1 MAVVVPNP
9 EFNPEESPM
18 LVNSTIGFM
27 YENPTITTL
36 SANNA
41 GKSDKISGLL
51 YVPAFPP
58 HSLCFNETR
67 QYVPENVTHLS
78 DLGGTDLAVVA
89 LAPFTSID
97 CTEAYLAQMR
107 QDDAQGVIFYQPG
120 DSMTQPPPASD
131 PSWSLHDDG
140 AWLTQSQFPIYALP
154 GSVGTL
160 MVQSLAAYSGNLTE
174 EPNGAQLAEQYD
186 VRDFI
191 RLWTTIPVN
200 NGTQGIPS
208 LWVFLIIVLAI
219 LLFVVLITSFIM
231 HLVQGRHRRILQR
244 RVANG
249 EVDLEALGIKRLN
262 VPQEILDKM
271 PQYVYT
277 SKDAPAT
284 PATPAAKDAAPKKV
298 VQYSQPT
305 CPICL
310 DDFVSGE
317 TTIRELP
324 CGHIF
329 HPECIDPFLKSSSS
343 LCPVCKRSALP
354 AGYCPVQVTNLM
366 VRRERLIRQMRQRV
380 QVVHGEEM
388 GGPSGTYSRRRRIYN
403 TITGRFVP
411 QPINESL
418 MIQRPSRSTSIVP
431 FPQRIAERLREGHVD
446 LEPGTELQTVPIEPD
461 IVPPPEVA
469 SQGTAARRAWR
480 RERLARRRVS
490 AYDREA
496 RAADDQLESRCKQ
509 TRQSKICSATANI
522 LLREADLGQ
531 ILPFIMRGHKT
542 LLDFASS

>member
-1 MAVVVPNP
+1 VAVVVPNP
-9 EFNPEESPM
+9 QYNPYESPM
-18 LVNSTIGFM
+18 LVNGSIGFM
-27 YENPTITTL
+27 YENPAITTL
-36 SANNA
+36 SANNP
-41 GKSDKISGLL
+41 GKQDKISGLL
-51 YVPAFPP
+51 YVPSFPP
-58 HSLCFNETR
+58 HSLCFNETK
-67 QYVPENVTHLS
+67 QYVPENVTHFS
-78 DLGGTDLAVVA
+78 DLGGTGLAVVA
-89 LAPFTSID
+89 VAPFTSIV
-97 CTEAYLAQMR
+97 CTEAYLAQMG

-120 DSMTQPPPASD
+120 DSTNEPPPAND

-154 GSVGTL
+154 GSVGAF
-160 MVQSLAAYSGNLTE
+160 MMQSLAAYSGNITD
-174 EPNGAQLAEQYD
+174 EPYGPQLAEQYD

-277 SKDAPAT
+277 SKDAPVT
-284 PATPAAKDAAPKKV
+284 PAAQGAKDAAPRKV
-298 VQYSQPT
+298 AQYSQPT

-343 LCPVCKRSALP
+343 LCPVCKRSTLP
-354 AGYCPVQVTNLM
+354 PGFCPVQVTNLM
-366 VRRERLIRQMRQRV
+366 VRRERLLRQMRQRV
-380 QVVHGEEM
+380 QVVHGEEI
-388 GGPSGTYSRRRRIYN
+388 GGPNGTYSRRRRIYN
-403 TITGRFVP
+403 AITGRFVV
-411 QPINESL
+411 QPGINESL
-418 MIQRPSRSTSIVP
+418 MIQRPSRSASIVP

-446 LEPGTELQTVPIEPD
+446 LEPGTELQTVPTIEPD
-461 IVPPPEVA
+461 IIPPPEVA

-509 TRQSKICSATANI
+509 AELMAEIPSHPTDN
-522 LLREADLGQ
+522 LHRETNLGQ
-531 ILPFIMRGHKT
+531 VLPFIMR
-542 LLDFASS
+542 S

>member
-1 MAVVVPNP
+1 VAVVVPNP
-9 EFNPEESPM
+9 QYNPYESPM
-18 LVNSTIGFM
+18 LVNGSIGFM
-27 YENPTITTL
+27 YENPAITTL
-36 SANNA
+36 SANNP
-41 GKSDKISGLL
+41 GKQDKISGLL
-51 YVPAFPP
+51 YVPSFPP
-58 HSLCFNETR
+58 HSLCFNETK
-67 QYVPENVTHLS
+67 QYVPENVTHFS
-78 DLGGTDLAVVA
+78 DLGGTGSAVVA
-89 LAPFTSID
+89 VAPFTSIV
-97 CTEAYLAQMR
+97 CTEAYLAQMG

-120 DSMTQPPPASD
+120 DSTNEPPPAND

-154 GSVGTL
+154 GSVGAF
-160 MVQSLAAYSGNLTE
+160 MMQSLAAYSGNITD
-174 EPNGAQLAEQYD
+174 EPYGPQLAEQYD

-277 SKDAPAT
+277 SKDAPVT
-284 PATPAAKDAAPKKV
+284 PAAQGAKDAAPRKV
-298 VQYSQPT
+298 AQYSQPT

-343 LCPVCKRSALP
+343 LCPVCKRSTLP
-354 AGYCPVQVTNLM
+354 PGFCPVQVTNLM
-366 VRRERLIRQMRQRV
+366 VRRERLLRQMRQRV
-380 QVVHGEEM
+380 QVVHGEEI
-388 GGPSGTYSRRRRIYN
+388 GGPNGTYSRRRRIYN
-403 TITGRFVP
+403 AITGRFVV
-411 QPINESL
+411 QPGINESL
-418 MIQRPSRSTSIVP
+418 MIQRPSRSASIVP

-446 LEPGTELQTVPIEPD
+446 LEPGTELQTVPTIEPD
-461 IVPPPEVA
+461 IIPPPEVA

-509 TRQSKICSATANI
+509 AELMAEIPSHPTDN
-522 LLREADLGQ
+522 LHRETNLGQ
-531 ILPFIMRGHKT
+531 VLPFIMR
-542 LLDFASS
+542 S